1 METKLEWREHS
12 WEVIYF
18 FNTFGLRPECN
29 HYFLF
34 SSIFLFDRNC
44 STLLHLDE
52 KNDDD
57 DDRKNLKYY

>member
-1 METKLEWREHS
+1 M
-12 WEVIYF
+12 IYF

-44 STLLHLDE
+44 STLLHLAE